1 MKTCSVHDTRGA
13 CRTGSLRESPVWTC
27 PAGRAA
33 KNAAVLDAR
42 EKKILTRHLLRCH
55 RCLLHR

>member
-13 CRTGSLRESPVWTC
+13 CRT
-27 PAGRAA
+27 A
-33 KNAAVLDAR
+33 KNTAVLDAR
-42 EKKILTRHLLRCH
+42 EKKILTRHLLRRH